1 MCVCVCV
8 GYRVVYTPSLEG
20 SSTELILSGTVTS
33 VTLVDL
39 QPGQSY
45 NVSIYAVEENLE
57 SEPVV
62 LQVQTAGEPQP
73 GERLNQTIPGIK
85 GAIGNIWQESCN
97 G

>member
-1 MCVCVCV
+1 MCVCI

-20 SSTELILSGTVTS
+20 SSTELILPETVTS

-39 QPGQSY
+39 QPGHLY

-62 LQVQTAGEPQP
+62 LQVHTAGEPRP
-73 GERLNQTIPGIK
+73 GERQTPT
-85 GAIGNIWQESCN
+85 
-97 G
+97 

>member
-1 MCVCVCV
+1 MYVCV
-8 GYRVVYTPSLEG
+8 GYRVVYTPALEG
-20 SSTELILSGTVTS
+20 SSTELNLPETVTS

-62 LQVQTAGEPQP
+62 LQVQTAGESRP
-73 GERLNQTIPGIK
+73 GERHDKPQLAIK
-85 GAIGNIWQESCN
+85 VQLVTFGKMVRMPE
-97 G
+97 